1 MLGNATQPV
10 GQRLASLDILRGFD
24 LFLLVFLQP
33 VLVSLGA
40 CVDSSVMNAV
50 LYQFDHEVWEGFRFW
65 DLVMPLF
72 LFMTGVSMPFSFSK
86 YERVESRRFIYKKVL
101 RRFVILFLLGM
112 VVQGNL
118 LGLDLK
124 YIRLYSNT
132 LQAIA
137 AGYLIAALIQLNFS
151 LKGRWV

>member
-50 LYQFDHEVWEGFRFW
+50 LYAIAKERKFCYVK
-65 DLVMPLF
+65 LF
-72 LFMTGVSMPFSFSK
+72 K
-86 YERVESRRFIYKKVL
+86 KKVVL
-101 RRFVILFLLGM
+101 DFNGCVI
-112 VVQGNL
+112 N
-118 LGLDLK
+118 
-124 YIRLYSNT
+124 I
-132 LQAIA
+132 
-137 AGYLIAALIQLNFS
+137 
-151 LKGRWV
+151 